1 MKRVKQ
7 DSSRKPGPMQP
18 EQWLVATTCQVC
30 KTAIDQGAARIMVA
44 ALKFA
49 VEVDG
54 DDPSGCQ
61 LSRASMVRVG
71 SSEEQRRS
79 WKVGK
84 LISYCND
91 CAQGIDDFP
100 ISNPWSLG
108 KRGDTKPVNES
119 ASLETCEAE
128 MKAEAAATHKTMSES
143 LAHDDMRRL
152 NSSRS
157 APAESDLMARSV
169 QLEHAAAKS
178 AASQQCGQALE
189 ATSEIA
195 KKPVAVHSGN
205 ARTTAASEPLGGK
218 TTSQTPKVLKCPS
231 VPGDASSNAT
241 SRKAL
246 GRGIQPERCGEK
258 TQHGSVN
265 SRPNDQR
272 SIEDGGCPRLTYGMP
287 RYSTREIETL
297 PAVC

>member
-1 MKRVKQ
+1 MKRIKQ

-18 EQWLVATTCQVC
+18 EQWLVATTCQAC

-49 VEVDG
+49 VEVD
-54 DDPSGCQ
+54 DHDPSGCQ
-61 LSRASMVRVG
+61 LSRASMARVG
-71 SSEEQRRS
+71 SSAGQRGS

-108 KRGDTKPVNES
+108 KRGATKPVNES

-128 MKAEAAATHKTMSES
+128 MKVEAAATDKTVSES

-152 NSSRS
+152 NSTRS
-157 APAESDLMARSV
+157 VPAESDLMARSV
-169 QLEHAAAKS
+169 QLEHVAAKS
-178 AASQQCGQALE
+178 AASKRCGQALE

-195 KKPVAVHSGN
+195 EKPVAVHSGN
-205 ARTTAASEPLGGK
+205 AGTTGSSSPGEEKQRAKLLKFLNAPASQGMRPQMRQAGRHWAEGF
-218 TTSQTPKVLKCPS
+218 SQSDVARKLNMDPSTVARMINGALKMA
-231 VPGDASSNAT
+231 DA
-241 SRKAL
+241 
-246 GRGIQPERCGEK
+246 RG
-258 TQHGSVN
+258 
-265 SRPNDQR
+265 
-272 SIEDGGCPRLTYGMP
+272 
-287 RYSTREIETL
+287 
-297 PAVC
+297 